1 MNNKLSKIT
10 ASMILGTTL
19 LYTLPVSAF
28 TKDETVYSNV
38 KPNGENYQT
47 IVTTHLI
54 NEDDEKLLNDIT
66 TLLNIE
72 NTSGEETFKRDGD
85 SIIWEANSKDIYYKG
100 ETDKELPID
109 IKISYQ
115 LDGKEL
121 KPEEIVGKNGKVK
134 IIIKAENKEIKEVEV
149 NGKKEKMYTPFVVAC
164 GTYIPNEKNKNIEVK
179 NAKIIDDGS
188 KTMIVGMTF
197 PGLKESLK
205 IESDEIEIP
214 EAIEIE
220 MDAKDLEMNNI
231 IMYSM
236 PINAEELDLDI
247 FSKLDKLYGKV
258 EDLKT
263 ASTQIEEGAKSL
275 SEGISTAHNGAN
287 QIQSEVG
294 KAINILKSDD
304 SNALDEAT
312 LEMIEQQAAGGAT
325 LTQEQ
330 INMIIAS
337 ADSGIDAQA
346 NIIKEQYI
354 QNAKEIA
361 RATAIQSAIQAKLQT
376 KEAVKQGAIAAAK
389 AGNPSLDDQTA
400 TVIGEQVASN
410 VATDLTDS
418 EKANIIALADSG
430 IEAQRA
436 QIEAK
441 GIASAK
447 QIAEQTAVKAAQ
459 ETAQTAAKSI
469 SRQVATQVGNTVKK
483 EATKKVINQMTTLNN
498 GLIQLSTGLEQL
510 DEGSKTLAQGTH
522 EFNESGIDVIY
533 NYVNNNIKQISI
545 RAEKLQELAE
555 NYTTFTKA
563 VDENK
568 GKVKFITIV
577 DSIKKDEDT
586 TSQENIEEKT
596 SK

>member
-10 ASMILGTTL
+10 ASIILGTTVM
-19 LYTLPVSAF
+19 YTLPVAAF
-28 TKDETVYSNV
+28 TKGETVYSNL
-38 KPNGENYQT
+38 KPNGQEYQT

-54 NEDDEKLLNDIT
+54 NEEDEKILKDMT

-72 NTSGEETFKRDGD
+72 NTSGDETFKKEGE
-85 SIIWEANSKDIYYKG
+85 SLIWEANSNDIYYKG
-100 ETDKELPID
+100 ETEKALPIS
-109 IKISYQ
+109 IKITYT
-115 LDGKEL
+115 LDGKEIE
-121 KPEEIVGKNGKVK
+121 PEKIAGKDGKVK
-134 IIIKAENKEIKEVEV
+134 ITIETQNKETREVEI

-164 GTYIPNEKNKNIEVK
+164 GTYIQNDKNKNLEVK
-179 NAKIIDDGS
+179 NAKVIDDGS
-188 KTMIVGMTF
+188 KTMVAGITF
-197 PGLKESLK
+197 PGLQESLNLK
-205 IESDEIEIP
+205 TDTIEIP
-214 EAIEIE
+214 ETIEIE
-220 MDAKDLEMNNI
+220 MDSKEFEMSNI
-231 IMYSM
+231 IMYAM
-236 PINAEELDLDI
+236 PINAEEFDLDI
-247 FSKLDKLYGKV
+247 FSKIDKIYGKV

-263 ASTQIEEGAKSL
+263 ASTQIEEGAKTL
-275 SEGISTAHNGAN
+275 SEGIKTANTGAN
-287 QIQSEVG
+287 QIEAEVR

-304 SNALDEAT
+304 SSALDEAT
-312 LEMIEQQAAGGAT
+312 LAMIEQQAAGGAT

-346 NIIKEQYI
+346 SVIKEQYI

-361 RATAIQSAIQAKLQT
+361 RATAIQSAIQAKSQT

-389 AGNPSLDDQTA
+389 VANPSLDDQTA

-410 VATDLTDS
+410 VATDLTDA
-418 EKANIIALADSG
+418 EKANIIAVADSG

-447 QIAEQTAVKAAQ
+447 QIAEQTAVKASQ

-483 EATKKVINQMTTLNN
+483 EATKKVINQMTILNN
-498 GLIQLSTGLEQL
+498 GLNQLSSGLEQL
-510 DEGSKTLAQGTH
+510 DTGSTTLAQGTH
-522 EFNESGIDVIY
+522 EFNESGINVIY
-533 NYVNNNIKQISI
+533 NYVNNNVKEVSI

-555 NYTTFTKA
+555 EYTTFTETS
-563 VDENK
+563 DEST

-577 DSIKKDEDT
+577 DSLKKEEDT
-586 TSQENIEEKT
+586 TSQENTEEKT